1 MLHVSMTG
9 QVTITGLLYRFGGN
23 LRSLLQQLVVG
34 MYLAICARD
43 WMRVQ
48 LTWYTGPDQVQACA
62 ALPQANEIAFHG
74 GIKCCFVA

>member
-1 MLHVSMTG
+1 MFAHAACVHDC

-23 LRSLLQQLVVG
+23 LRYV
-34 MYLAICARD
+34 ARD

-62 ALPQANEIAFHG
+62 ALPHANEIAFHG
-74 GIKCCFVA
+74 GIKCRMFLYEWRAGWL